1 MLNLAGLRI
10 SRLWRAWQTICLVI
24 ALLGVLSVL
33 GSCAAHPRH
42 NTMPDDDSLEAQ
54 PLGDDDSLADKAGE
68 AGVVGLVI
76 GVIVGGILLS
86 IFLL

>member
-1 MLNLAGLRI
+1 M
-10 SRLWRAWQTICLVI
+10 ICVVI

-33 GSCAAHPRH
+33 GSCSARQRF
-42 NTMPDDDSLEAQ
+42 NTVPDDDSLEAQ

-68 AGVVGLVI
+68 VGVVGLAVGI
-76 GVIVGGILLS
+76 IVGGILLP

>member
-10 SRLWRAWQTICLVI
+10 SHLRRAWQTLCVVI

-42 NTMPDDDSLEAQ
+42 NTMLDDDTLEAQ
-54 PLGDDDSLADKAGE
+54 PLNEDDSLGDKAGE
-68 AGVVGLVI
+68 VGVVGLVVA
-76 GVIVGGILLS
+76 VIVGGILLP